1 MLQPIV
7 IYVTGLAGFLALDAV
22 WLSTMAPRVYKP
34 AMGDLVAPGVNLGAA
49 ALFYLIYG
57 VGILAFAVMPAL
69 GAGRWTTAFALGAL
83 SGPCGL
89 RNLRPHEPCHAAQ
102 LAHDRDR
109 AGHGLGHACHRA
121 GRDLRLCGGQ
131 PLADELTSQ

>member
-57 VGILAFAVMPAL
+57 VGIVAFAVMPAL

-83 SGPCGL
+83 LGLVAYGTYDLTNHATL
-89 RNLRPHEPCHAAQ
+89 RNWPMIVTVLDMAWGTLATALAATFAYAVASRW
-102 LAHDRDR
+102 LMN
-109 AGHGLGHACHRA
+109 
-121 GRDLRLCGGQ
+121 
-131 PLADELTSQ
+131 

>member
-22 WLSTMAPRVYKP
+22 WLSTMAPRVYRP

-57 VGILAFAVMPAL
+57 VGIVVFAVMPAL

-83 SGPCGL
+83 LGLVAYGTYDLTNHATL
-89 RNLRPHEPCHAAQ
+89 RNWPMIVTVLDMAWGTLATALAATFAYAVASRW
-102 LAHDRDR
+102 LMN
-109 AGHGLGHACHRA
+109 
-121 GRDLRLCGGQ
+121 
-131 PLADELTSQ
+131 

>member
-57 VGILAFAVMPAL
+57 VGIVVFAVMPAL

-83 SGPCGL
+83 LGLVAYGTYDLTNHATL
-89 RNLRPHEPCHAAQ
+89 RNWPMIVTVLDMAWGTLATALAATFAYAVASRW
-102 LAHDRDR
+102 LV
-109 AGHGLGHACHRA
+109 G
-121 GRDLRLCGGQ
+121 
-131 PLADELTSQ
+131 

>member
-22 WLSTMAPRVYKP
+22 WLSTMVPRVYKP

-57 VGILAFAVMPAL
+57 VGIVVFAVMPAL

-83 SGPCGL
+83 LGLVAYGTYDLTNHATL
-89 RNLRPHEPCHAAQ
+89 RNWPMIVTVLDMAWGTLATALAATFAYAVASRW
-102 LAHDRDR
+102 LV
-109 AGHGLGHACHRA
+109 G
-121 GRDLRLCGGQ
+121 
-131 PLADELTSQ
+131 

>member
-83 SGPCGL
+83 LGLVAYGTYDLTNHATL
-89 RNLRPHEPCHAAQ
+89 RNWPMIVTVLDMAWGTLATALAATFAYAVASRW
-102 LAHDRDR
+102 LMN
-109 AGHGLGHACHRA
+109 
-121 GRDLRLCGGQ
+121 
-131 PLADELTSQ
+131 